1 MLALRYVSLLALTLW
16 LGGLI
21 ALGAIAAPSI
31 FQTVDAQ
38 HLADGRVLAGAIF
51 GEALRRFHHLSYACG
66 AVILA
71 GFIARA
77 VLGPRPLR
85 LAIRMVIAVAMLGA
99 AAYSGV
105 VISGRIA
112 QIQSE
117 IRVAPSSLPEQDPR
131 RVEFDRLHTRSTSI
145 QIVPLIGGLIL
156 LFWELKE

>member
-21 ALGAIAAPSI
+21 VLGAIAAPSI
-31 FQTVDAQ
+31 FQVVDAE
-38 HLADGRVLAGAIF
+38 HAAGGRLLAGAIF
-51 GEALRRFHHLSYACG
+51 GDALRRFHHLSYACG
-66 AVILA
+66 GVILA

-85 LAIRMVIAVAMLGA
+85 LAIRMVIALAMLGA

-112 QIQSE
+112 QIQSQ

-131 RVEFDRLHTRSTSI
+131 RVEFDRLHRRSTSI
-145 QIVPLIGGLIL
+145 QIVPLVGGLIL